1 MAQVRTRGMPCATPA
16 RQTCVWLAQLSRS
29 RGCSRGV
36 TFGRHRLREG
46 VYTGKRAGPAPPSR
60 WGRSAPSHCA
70 KGAFERDPAR
80 DWRPCRMPTYPS
92 TGTGALA
99 ARRQVG
105 SGWSIKTSIL
115 AAEDV
120 NLDGCAEL
128 LARDTAGYLWL
139 YPGACNGG
147 FKPRVRIGSGW
158 QQFTGLTMR
167 GPMLGGLTIVNPLS
181 TRMQRPSDRPR
192 SVRPWCSR
200 ARRVR

>member
-1 MAQVRTRGMPCATPA
+1 
-16 RQTCVWLAQLSRS
+16 
-29 RGCSRGV
+29 
-36 TFGRHRLREG
+36 
-46 VYTGKRAGPAPPSR
+46 
-60 WGRSAPSHCA
+60 
-70 KGAFERDPAR
+70 
-80 DWRPCRMPTYPS
+80 MPTYPG

-120 NLDGCAEL
+120 NLDGCADL